1 MIHFSEAYEIVMGNC
16 FSTDTGFVSFAESL
30 NRVLAEDVKADRDLP
45 PFNRAAVDGY
55 ACRKEDAGK
64 DLTLKGLVRAGETP
78 LFSIEKEECCKIM
91 TGAIVPDGA
100 DFVFMVEDAE
110 TTPGGK
116 ISFKGSPVKNNI
128 SFRGEDVKAGQVVL
142 TAGKIITARDI
153 AVMASVGHV
162 TVKVAS
168 RPRVGII
175 STGDEI
181 VEPDDKPGLSEIRNS
196 NAWQLLAQTWSA
208 GGEGRYYGI
217 APDDEETTFSI
228 VSEAMAENDIIILTG
243 GVSMGDYD
251 FVPAVLKRAGVEI
264 LFDQVRVQPGKPTTF
279 GRHKNG
285 VVFALPGNPVSCF
298 VQFEV
303 LVKPFMYKMC
313 GADWKPVIL
322 PVPMAVRYER
332 KSTTRAAWVP
342 VRITGDYRAEPVE
355 YHGSAH
361 ITAMPGA
368 QGIVFMETGRKLL
381 EKDEVVEVRF
391 F

>member
-1 MIHFSEAYEIVMGNC
+1 MISFSEAYEIVLGNC
-16 FSTDTGFVSFAESL
+16 FATDTEFVSFAESL
-30 NRVLAEDVKADRDLP
+30 NRVLAEEVRADRDMP

-55 ACRKEDAGK
+55 ACKKEDIGK
-64 DLTLKGLVRAGETP
+64 ELTVKGSVRAGETP
-78 LFSIEKEECCKIM
+78 LFRIEAGECCRIM

-100 DFVFMVEDAE
+100 DFVFMVEDSA
-110 TTPGGK
+110 TTPSGK
-116 ISFKGSPVKNNI
+116 VSFRGTAAKNNI
-128 SFRGEDVKAGQVVL
+128 SMRGEDVKAGQVVL
-142 TAGKIITARDI
+142 GAGKIITARDI

-181 VEPDDKPGLSEIRNS
+181 VEPDDKPAPPEIRNS
-196 NAWQLLAQTWSA
+196 NSWQLLAQVGSA

-217 APDDEETTFSI
+217 APDDEEATFSI
-228 VSEAMAENDIIILTG
+228 VSEAMAENEIVILTG

-251 FVPAVLKRAGVEI
+251 FVPAVLKRAGVNI
-264 LFDQVRVQPGKPTTF
+264 LFDQVSVQPGKPTTF
-279 GRHKNG
+279 GTHKNG

-313 GADWKPVIL
+313 GADWKPVIF

-332 KSTTRAAWVP
+332 KSTSRAAWVP
-342 VRITGDYRAEPVE
+342 VRITDDFRAEPVE

-368 QGIVFMETGRKLL
+368 GGLVFMETGQKAVD
-381 EKDEVVEVRF
+381 KDEVVMVRF

>member
-1 MIHFSEAYEIVMGNC
+1 MIHFSRAFEIVMGNC
-16 FSTDTGFVSFAESL
+16 FSTDTELVSFAGSL
-30 NRVLAEDVKADRDLP
+30 HRVLAEDIRADRDLP

-64 DLTLKGLVRAGETP
+64 ELTVKGLAKAGESP
-78 LFSIEKEECCKIM
+78 LFRIEKQECCKIM

-110 TTPGGK
+110 TAADGK
-116 ISFKGSPVKNNI
+116 ISFRGSTGKNNI
-128 SFRGEDVKAGQVVL
+128 SVMGEDVKAGQVVL
-142 TAGKIITARDI
+142 GAGKIITARDI
-153 AVMASVGHV
+153 AVLASVGHV

-168 RPRVGII
+168 KPLVGII

-181 VEPDDKPGLSEIRNS
+181 VEPDDKPGPPEIRNS
-196 NAWQLLAQTWSA
+196 NAWQLLAQVESA
-208 GGEGRYYGI
+208 GGTGRYYGI
-217 APDDEETTFSI
+217 APDDEESTFSI

-264 LFDQVRVQPGKPTTF
+264 LFDQVMVQPGKPTTF
-279 GRHKNG
+279 GRYKNG

-303 LVKPFMYKMC
+303 LVKPFMYGMC
-313 GADWKPVIL
+313 RADWRPDIF

-368 QGIVFMETGRKLL
+368 RGIVFMEIGQKIL
-381 EKDEVVEVRF
+381 EKDEVVNVRLF
-391 F
+391 